1 MNFIS
6 LQTLVLYDLLNHR
19 ISRRWI
25 GHEHDVMKVNYGRL
39 INLVVS
45 ASRDRTIQLW
55 NANSDSPVQKLLG
68 HDLVVTAID
77 FNPGREIVELL
88 RSTSSVVFIFFRKHG
103 FGEW

>member
-1 MNFIS
+1 M
-6 LQTLVLYDLLNHR
+6 LNHR
-19 ISRRWI
+19 ILRRWV

-39 INLVVS
+39 TNLVVS
-45 ASRDRTIQLW
+45 ASRDRTIQFW

-77 FNPGREIVELL
+77 FNPGRGIIEFL
-88 RSTSSVVFIFFRKHG
+88 RCTSSVILIICRKHG